1 MQVIGLGHYS
11 RTGKD
16 TFANALVAQVIAREG
31 TAKKIP
37 FAKKLKQVC
46 HELYGW
52 AGLQDMEF
60 YDDKANEHLRDVV
73 IEALGMTPVEIWV
86 AMGTPAVRQNVYQNT
101 WIDYVLKTDH
111 QCEVLVIPDVRFPN
125 EVEAIRAAGGKLI
138 KIVRPGYGPRNTVA
152 DKALLGFTDWDLVL
166 GESGDIEHL
175 RYDARHMADAALG
188 LKSWYRQS
196 ERQKQEALAVEVLP
210 AGVAA

>member
-1 MQVIGLGHYS
+1 MQIIGLGHYS

-16 TFANALVAQVIAREG
+16 TFANALVEQVISREG

-52 AGLQDMEF
+52 AGLQDMEY
-60 YDDKANEHLRDVV
+60 YDDPANEHERDIV
-73 IEALGMTPVEIWV
+73 IPTLGMTPVQIWV
-86 AMGTPAVRQNVYQNT
+86 AMGTPAVRENVYQYT

-125 EVEAIRAAGGKLI
+125 EVEAIRKAGGKLI

-152 DKALLGFTDWDLVL
+152 DKALLGFTGWDYVL
-166 GESGDIEHL
+166 GQTGDINDL
-175 RYDARHMADAALG
+175 KFAGRMTANAALSG
-188 LKSWYRQS
+188 AWYTQS
-196 ERQKQEALAVEVLP
+196 ESQKRNALAVEVLTKE
-210 AGVAA
+210 VAA